1 MKHAG
6 PATLDL
12 IEPLLAEVR
21 TREGLK
27 ERTRGIFYRKGRSL
41 LHFHE
46 DAAGIFADL
55 AVATAGG
62 QGDLRLRVSTRAEQA
77 ALLQALDSALQARP
91 SAR

>member
-46 DAAGIFADL
+46 DPAGIFADL
-55 AVATAGG
+55 TVAVAGG
-62 QGDLRLRVSTRAEQA
+62 HGDLRLRVSTHTEQA
-77 ALLQALDSALQARP
+77 ALLRALDSALQAQP